1 MQAQPPYRYNSYHGQ
16 KRQLLGSHA
25 GNAAPAWKVNQQAR
39 KASGSQ
45 ELLGSKILL
54 SRLPTDVGEDEV
66 QALFVKTV
74 GPVKESFIVHNS
86 QGNSKGMA
94 VVSFHR
100 VEDAAVARTKYNGKI
115 IDGRRP
121 IKIEIIKDD
130 DVAPKAPPKPTAPPS
145 LLQRLGGK
153 LPPTAPSGVKA
164 PPIIIPPKKQPLP
177 PRAAPAAPRAQTGS
191 VRRPLRQKKG
201 PKRVK
206 KIVKQPMTASQLD
219 AEMEEYRA
227 HGDE

>member
-1 MQAQPPYRYNSYHGQ
+1 MNRHEVQKQETLAEPAAGRSDWASFCTFDNYRDI
-16 KRQLLGSHA
+16 RLLIC
-25 GNAAPAWKVNQQAR
+25 K
-39 KASGSQ
+39 
-45 ELLGSKILL
+45 L
-54 SRLPTDVGEDEV
+54 SLPTGITAIMGRSVNFS
-66 QALFVKTV
+66 ALFVKTV

-121 IKIEIIKDD
+121 IKIEIIRDD